1 MAKDIR
7 FNVKLTVDGKEQL
20 VTATT
25 ATTELSKAFSAT
37 RSEVSGL
44 NDSLVNFNQYVEKV
58 QNVSNAVS
66 QLAGTL
72 SSLTQES
79 RQYADA
85 MAAANT
91 MAGKSGKDFEQLTDQ
106 VSELAKT
113 IPMARDLLAKG
124 LYQVVSNGVP
134 EDNWLSYL
142 EASAKA
148 SIGGIADLE
157 EVVKVT
163 STVIKNYGLSWEDA
177 ESIQDKIQLTAKNG
191 VTSFEQL
198 AQALPRVTAN
208 AATLGVSV
216 DDLMAT
222 FATLTGV
229 SGNTAEVSTQ
239 LAAVFTAL
247 IKPSSEATKMAEAMG
262 IQFDAAAIKAAG
274 GFREFL
280 TELDKTVKEYSTKSG
295 MLEQTIYGK
304 LFGSAESLRA
314 LVPLTGKLADKFD
327 ANAQDMANSAGTING
342 AFGEMAETVKAKMQL
357 LENKFAGIGDA
368 LQGFT
373 KGAQPLLNFTSQA
386 GNTIVSVFA
395 LHKAMSALGATA
407 LMTGTRFKVA
417 NTAAVLWNATSVRMN
432 ALVKLVSASFRGAAV
447 SAQTLKLAFQGLAIS
462 TGVGVAVVAL
472 SEAFTALTSS
482 AGKASDSL
490 SDLSEEEQKAKA
502 DREQELKQRQDIVAS
517 VNLNIAKLKEFK
529 GSKEEE
535 RKLVKE
541 MNDTYGDALGY
552 YSSVSQWYTALV
564 GNSKDYCNQ
573 LINEIRI
580 QKMAQEAA
588 ELRQQAHDVRY
599 DKNGKTRRYSKEKPI
614 ENVQIDDVGGILK
627 VTSSTGA
634 SDLDKAQKR
643 YNELTAQAS
652 AKEKQMAKLVQSNQK
667 TYKQFDGYSSGKPSA
682 VPTVT
687 TTTPRTSKGGS
698 STAGSTE
705 ASALKGSVDWYEAK
719 LQTLKKQITASSDET
734 VAKSLQA
741 DYEKAEAELD
751 QLKQRIG
758 LIKPDPVEV
767 KVKTHLD
774 ELEEQLEEAKKEF
787 DNATTIDA
795 KVKADAKVS
804 DIQKQIDQA
813 TNGKVTIS
821 AVTTPSY
828 IVSGSAD
835 DIRQSYSN
843 AQSRAS
849 QIQSDFE
856 IGLIGKDEAERQI
869 DKLNEEISGL
879 YGNLKPIKLD
889 VDHKG
894 FDAAMENIQKGWSGI
909 SGIGN
914 GIQSI
919 TDALDSDS
927 SAWQKASSV
936 ISGFLSIAEGISGIV
951 NLINTLTGATQAH
964 TVAATA
970 DAVASTTEAT
980 ASTAAT
986 AAKSGEAV
994 ADATSAGAKL
1004 PFPANIAAIAAGVA
1018 AVVAALAM
1026 VSKFATGGVVGGSS
1040 TSGDKKFVRVNSG
1053 EMILNKQQ
1061 QARLFGLIEGRFNP
1075 PTFYEHS
1082 FPTVTAQSLANGI
1095 EPTTTEVNINLNAN
1109 ARKML
1114 DLMFDTRRVAAKSG
1128 KRYNS

>member
-1 MAKDIR
+1 MSKEIK
-7 FNVKLTVDGKEQL
+7 FNVKLLVDGKEQL
-20 VTATT
+20 VSATSSVD
-25 ATTELSKAFSAT
+25 ELSKALRGSRKDAKDLDAT
-37 RSEVSGL
+37 L
-44 NDSLVNFNQYVEKV
+44 INFNQSVEAIE
-58 QNVSNAVS
+58 NVTGAIS
-66 QLAGTL
+66 QLSDTI
-72 SSLTQES
+72 SSLTEES

-247 IKPSSEATKMAEAMG
+247 IKPSSEATKMAEEMG

-295 MLEQTIYGK
+295 ILEQTIYGK

-327 ANAQDMANSAGTING
+327 ANAQDMANSADTING
-342 AFGEMAETVKAKMQL
+342 AFGEMVRTVEAKMQL
-357 LENKFAGIGDA
+357 LKNKFAGIGDA
-368 LQGFT
+368 LNGFT
-373 KGAQPLLNFTSQA
+373 EGTQPLLNFTSQA
-386 GNTIVSVFA
+386 GHAIVSVFA
-395 LHKAMSALGATA
+395 LRKAMQALGATA

-417 NTAAVLWNATSVRMN
+417 NAAAVLWNATSVRMN
-432 ALVKLVSASFRGAAV
+432 ALVKLVSASLRGAAV
-447 SAQTLKLAFQGLAIS
+447 SAQTLKLAIQGLVIS
-462 TGVGVAVVAL
+462 TGIGVAVVAL

-482 AGKASDSL
+482 ADKASDSL
-490 SDLSEEEQKAKA
+490 SDLSEEEQRAKA
-502 DREQELKQRQDIVAS
+502 EREQELKQRQDIIAS

-529 GSKEEE
+529 GSKEAEQ
-535 RKLVKE
+535 KLVRE

-564 GNSKDYCNQ
+564 GNSKDYCSQ

-580 QKMAQEAA
+580 QKLAREAA

-599 DKNGKTRRYSKEKPI
+599 DKNGKTRKYSKTKKGYAIGEDEAVFLP
-614 ENVQIDDVGGILK
+614 
-627 VTSSTGA
+627 
-634 SDLDKAQKR
+634 SDLENATNA
-643 YNELTAQAS
+643 YNSYISEAK
-652 AKEKQMAKLVQSNQK
+652 AKEKQMEFLLKSNQK
-667 TYKQFDGYSSGKPSA
+667 TYKQFDGYSSNKPSA

-687 TTTPRTSKGGS
+687 TIAPKTTKGGS
-698 STAGSTE
+698 STTGSTE
-705 ASALKGSVDWYEAK
+705 AQALEGSVDWYEAK
-719 LQTLKKQITASSDET
+719 LQTLKKQITATSDT
-734 VAKSLQA
+734 TLAQSLQA
-741 DYEKAEAELD
+741 DYEKAESELD
-751 QLKQRIG
+751 ALKQKIG
-758 LIKPDPVEV
+758 LVKPDPVEV
-767 KVKTHLD
+767 KVKTRLD
-774 ELEEQLEEAKKEF
+774 ELEEQLEEAKKQF
-787 DNATTIDA
+787 DNATTIEA
-795 KVKADAKVS
+795 KVNADAKVS

-828 IVSGSAD
+828 IASGSID
-835 DIRQSYSN
+835 DIRQSYGN
-843 AQSRAS
+843 AQRRAS

-856 IGLIGKDEAERQI
+856 IGLIGKDEAEKLI
-869 DKLNEEISGL
+869 DELNEEIAGL
-879 YGNLKPIKLD
+879 NGNLKPIKLD

-894 FDAAMENIQKGWSGI
+894 FDVAMENIKKGFNGI

-927 SAWQKASSV
+927 SAWQKASGI
-936 ISGFLSIAEGISGIV
+936 ISGFLSVAEGISGIV
-951 NLINTLTGATQAH
+951 TLINTLTGATQAH

-994 ADATSAGAKL
+994 ANATSAGAKL

-1026 VSKFATGGVVGGSS
+1026 TSKFATGGVVGGAS

-1061 QARLFGLIEGRFNP
+1061 QAHLFGLIEGRFNP
-1075 PTFYEHS
+1075 PVFYDHS
-1082 FPTVTAQSLANGI
+1082 LQPMAVQSFAKSV
-1095 EPTTTEVNINLNAN
+1095 EPTTTEVNINMNAN

-1128 KRYNS
+1128 KRYNF